1 MVDIHRFDSRS
12 GLKGEVCN
20 MDFLLS
26 ILKNLPDAVSLG
38 LVWGIMAIGVY
49 ITFKILD
56 IADMTVDG
64 SFALGGCV
72 VASTVAAGWNPWLA
86 GLVAVA
92 CGLAAGAVTGILH
105 TKLKIPAILAGILT
119 MLSLYSINLM
129 IMGGKSNIGMTQ
141 FGENKVD
148 TIFDGIIAVFRAD
161 GKTVNVVS
169 GIVLAVI
176 IVAGLY
182 WFFGTEKGCMIR
194 ATGINEAMVKAQGGN
209 TDTVKITG
217 IIIANGFVALS
228 GALVAQ
234 MQRYGDVGMGT
245 GTIVIGLASIIIGE
259 VIFGTKCSF
268 KVRLASVFFGSIIYR
283 VIISVVLLLGFNPNN
298 LKLLTAVL
306 VIAALSVPVVRG
318 GISDRKMIRE
328 NLKRYGEA
336 EQC

>member
-1 MVDIHRFDSRS
+1 
-12 GLKGEVCN
+12 
-20 MDFLLS
+20 MDFLS
-26 ILKNLPDAVSLG
+26 SVLKNLPDAISLG

-72 VASTVAAGWNPWLA
+72 VASTVAAGGNPWIAVLLA
-86 GLVAVA
+86 IL
-92 CGLAAGAVTGILH
+92 CGLAAGAVTGVLH
-105 TKLKIPAILAGILT
+105 TKLRIPAILAGILT
-119 MLSLYSINLM
+119 MLSLYSVNLM

-141 FGENKVD
+141 FGENKVE
-148 TIFDGIIAVFRAD
+148 TIFDNIMNLFGLEAKPVNMASGII
-161 GKTVNVVS
+161 
-169 GIVLAVI
+169 LAVV

-182 WFFGTEKGCMIR
+182 WFFGTEKGSMIR
-194 ATGINEAMVKAQGGN
+194 ATGINESMVKAQGGN
-209 TDTVKITG
+209 TDTVKIVG

-234 MQRYGDVGMGT
+234 IQRYGDVGMGT

-283 VIISVVLLLGFNPNN
+283 VIISIVLLLGFNPNN

-306 VIAALSVPVVRG
+306 VIAALSVPVIRG
-318 GISDRKMIRE
+318 YINDRKMIRE
-328 NLKRYGEA
+328 NLRRYEGA
-336 EQC
+336 E